1 MSAAAHTIT
10 DLARDDRRAFI
21 ILFCEDDDRLRTPTQ
36 SKSST
41 IMLLSIVVNII
52 TYRLNSIPLE
62 RRNVGDVLCM
72 IICCAR
78 DAVDMIEGMGA
89 EGGSHHGHGV
99 ELVVAMVLILLAIV
113 QLVDRIS
120 YRRKDE

>member
-52 TYRLNSIPLE
+52 THLINPIPLE
-62 RRNVGDVLCM
+62 RRNVGDIVYSICYLLC
-72 IICCAR
+72 
-78 DAVDMIEGMGA
+78 EGCGM
-89 EGGSHHGHGV
+89 EV
-99 ELVVAMVLILLAIV
+99 
-113 QLVDRIS
+113 
-120 YRRKDE
+120 RRKSPWSLSRVTEIVLR

>member
-78 DAVDMIEGMGA
+78 DAV
-89 EGGSHHGHGV
+89 V
-99 ELVVAMVLILLAIV
+99 
-113 QLVDRIS
+113 
-120 YRRKDE
+120 